1 MRCDGLNHAVRPGP
15 SVGPCPPR
23 QPPAE
28 GYTPIRPTLERLPL
42 IGRTD
47 DLEALRGACER
58 ALDGD
63 CAGRFLSGAPGVG
76 KSRLLAAMG
85 DDASLSCTVV
95 TCRAF
100 PIGSSVPYSLFSDG
114 FVPALRAMDG
124 DTLTVLARGH
134 EGRLAHLFPAVG
146 GEVAGDA
153 PDRTQVFWTFAEF
166 LRAWSERQPL
176 VLLLD
181 DVHWADAAS
190 LELFHFL
197 CRQLGAEPLA
207 FLGTINDAERDAHP
221 TLKKVVRSLESLALM
236 DEQPVDALTEPAVAD
251 LINHVFGVEETV
263 TSRFTG
269 ALYRWTRGNPF
280 FIRETLQEL
289 VASGRLR
296 QEAGSWIGWETDDL
310 ALPRSIREAIELR
323 LERLEPDAR
332 ELAESCAIIGSG
344 AELRTLRAVCDLDE
358 GDLVRTIEDLRH
370 AGLLVESGPPDRP
383 RYDFRH
389 PMLRQVLE
397 ERIGLARRQYLH
409 ERVATALE
417 AQYGEEALEHAEELA
432 QHWVRAREGQA
443 DPTAIRYLIAAG
455 ERSLA
460 RFADREADLYL
471 SAALEQL
478 DRFDEDQ
485 LARAGGQEALSK
497 VLRRLASARQRGG
510 KYADAAKLR
519 ERAYRDY
526 VERGEEAEAAAT
538 MRRIGLAHFW
548 AGRPVEALEALGRAL
563 AHAMV
568 GDEQALI
575 ATVRLAM
582 GGCLQALGRVAE
594 AREEFEAALRSAQRS
609 GDDAVEARVR
619 RALLIFHVMTGPPEL
634 ARAHGERALEIAR
647 SRSDLASMAKCH
659 WGLAVL
665 EGLLLGHAR
674 RCAEHI
680 DQGARIADEIND
692 PRLRLAL
699 DEVAIEWAFSS
710 GDWDTALALGE
721 RSIALAR
728 SLNQRLRLPRL
739 LVWTS
744 LVYLGRQATERAKA
758 HLDEAW
764 ELAGADHPAEAPD
777 LHTVIVVHM
786 GFAAYHRTIGEYDE
800 AIRVGRRGLALAH
813 AVGFTAWGVHRLLPT
828 IIEAHF
834 YKDDPESAQ
843 AERERLRADAEALG
857 HTLGLAWSDAGDAIV
872 EWMRGD
878 AEKAVTLL
886 RAAAER
892 LEAVPFVWDAARVR
906 RQLAGRLVDIGD
918 RDGAISELRA
928 VHDVFVRL
936 GAGFELEKT
945 REQLRELGAR
955 PPVRSAGQ
963 GAQALT
969 DRETDVVRLVAS
981 GASNK
986 AIAKE
991 LGISPRTVTT
1001 HLSNVYKKLDIG
1013 SRSELAEIAPA
1024 FLTAASQ
1031 TGPPAS

>member
-1 MRCDGLNHAVRPGP
+1 VKHRVRPGCTRR
-15 SVGPCPPR
+15 GR
-23 QPPAE
+23 ARR
-28 GYTPIRPTLERLPL
+28 GYDSGNWQSPIRPTLERLPL
-42 IGRTD
+42 IARTG
-47 DLEALRGACER
+47 DLQALRAAYGR
-58 ALDGD
+58 ALAGGS
-63 CAGRFLSGAPGVG
+63 AGRFISGAPGVG
-76 KSRLLAAMG
+76 KSRLLMAIG
-85 DDASLSCTVV
+85 EEASLSCTVI

-100 PIGSSVPYSLFSDG
+100 PIGSSVPYALFSDG
-114 FVPALRAMDG
+114 FVPALRAMDKES
-124 DTLTVLARGH
+124 LTVLARGH
-134 EGRLAHLFPAVG
+134 EGRLARLFPA
-146 GEVAGDA
+146 AGPAPTEDA
-153 PDRTQVFWTFAEF
+153 ADQTQLFWTFAEF
-166 LRAWSERQPL
+166 LRAWSERRPL
-176 VLLLD
+176 VLLFD

-190 LELFHFL
+190 LELLHFL
-197 CRQLGAEPLA
+197 CRQLREEPVA

-221 TLKKVVRSLESLALM
+221 TLKTVLRSLESLTHVDQQPLEPLG
-236 DEQPVDALTEPAVAD
+236 EQAVAD
-251 LINHVFGVEETV
+251 LINHVFGVDETA
-263 TSRFTG
+263 TSRFTR

-280 FIRETLQEL
+280 FVRETLGEL

-310 ALPRSIREAIELR
+310 SLPRSIREAIELQ
-323 LERLEPDAR
+323 LERLAPDALT
-332 ELAESCAIIGSG
+332 LAETCAIIGGG
-344 AELRTLRAVCDLDE
+344 AELRSLRAVSELDE
-358 GDLVRTIEDLRH
+358 ATIVRAVELLRH
-370 AGLLVESGPPDRP
+370 SGMLVEDGPPDRP

-397 ERIGLARRQYLH
+397 QRIGLARRQYLH

-417 AQYGEEALEHAEELA
+417 AQYGDEAPEHAEELA
-432 QHWVRAREGQA
+432 HHWVRARDGQA
-443 DPTAIRYLIAAG
+443 DPTTIRYLIAAG

-460 RFADREADLYL
+460 RFADREAETYL

-478 DRFDEDQ
+478 DRFAPGE
-485 LARAGGQEALSK
+485 LEKAGGRETVFR
-497 VLRRLASARQRGG
+497 VLRRLASARQRAG
-510 KYADAAKLR
+510 KYAQAAQLR

-526 VERGEEAEAAAT
+526 LEMGQDAEAAAT
-538 MRRIGLAHFW
+538 VRRIGLAHFW

-563 AHAMV
+563 AHALV
-568 GDEQALI
+568 ADEQSLI

-594 AREEFEAALRSAQRS
+594 AREEFEAALRSAERS

-619 RALLIFHVMTGPPEL
+619 RALLIFHTMSGPPEL
-634 ARAHGERALEIAR
+634 AREHGVRALEIAR
-647 SRSDLASMAKCH
+647 ARADAASMGGCH
-659 WGLAVL
+659 WALAVL
-665 EGLLLGHAR
+665 EGLTGQGRLCADHIAR
-674 RCAEHI
+674 
-680 DQGARIADEIND
+680 GSRIADEIND

-710 GDWDTALALGE
+710 GDWDTGLALGE
-721 RSIALAR
+721 RAIALAR
-728 SLNQRLRLPRL
+728 SLNQRLLLPRL

-744 LVYLGRQATERAKA
+744 LIYLGRQATDRAKSY
-758 HLDEAW
+758 LDEAW
-764 ELAGADHPAEAPD
+764 ELSGADDPAGAPD
-777 LHTVIVVHM
+777 LHSVIAVHT
-786 GFAAYHRTIGEYDE
+786 GFANYHRTIGAYDE

-828 IIEAHF
+828 VIEAHF
-834 YKDDPESAQ
+834 YKDDPESAE

-872 EWMRGD
+872 EWLRGD
-878 AEKAVTLL
+878 AETAVRLL

-906 RQLAGRLVDIGD
+906 RQLAARLVDVGD

-963 GAQALT
+963 GTRALT
-969 DRETDVVRLVAS
+969 DREHDIVRLVAS

-1001 HLSNVYKKLDIG
+1001 HLSNVYRKLEIN
-1013 SRSELAEIAPA
+1013 SRGELAEMAPA
-1024 FLTAASQ
+1024 FLTASGQ
-1031 TGPPAS
+1031 TGSATA